1 MYENKEELEK
11 VILVAV
17 STGHEEDAQESL
29 DELEEL
35 VSTAG
40 AVVVGRV
47 VQNLEHIN
55 NTTYVGTG
63 KVKEI
68 KDLIWK
74 TDADAIVCDDELSP
88 AQYKN
93 LEDEL
98 EVKVMDRTLIIL
110 DIFAGRAKTAEGK
123 IQVELA
129 QLRYR
134 STRLIG
140 MRNLSRQGGG
150 IGTRGPGEKKLEV
163 DRRLIRNRISQL
175 KEQVSEM
182 ENHRQVTRAK
192 RQDNPVPV
200 VAIVGYTNAGKSTLL
215 NTVTNAEV
223 LEEDKLFATL
233 DPTTRNYKLPDGQE
247 VLLTDTVGFIRKLP
261 HHLIDAF
268 RSTLEEARYSDII
281 IHVVDASNPSMDKN
295 VHAVYETL
303 DNLGVKDKTI
313 ITVFNKEDKLET
325 KPILRDFKA
334 DYVVHGA
341 IKKGI
346 GIDDINEAIENAVKS
361 MRVLYENVFTYAE
374 AGKTG
379 LIRKYGQL
387 LEEEYKED
395 GIHVKAY
402 VPTSLIGR
410 LN

>member
-268 RSTLEEARYSDII
+268 RSTLEEAKYSDII

-379 LIRKYGQL
+379 LVRKYGQL

>member
-17 STGHEEDAQESL
+17 STGNEEDAQESL

-68 KDLIWK
+68 KDLIWE

-140 MRNLSRQGGG
+140 MRNLSRQGGV

-215 NTVTNAEV
+215 NTVTKAEV
-223 LEEDKLFATL
+223 LEEDKLCATL

-268 RSTLEEARYSDII
+268 RSTLEEAKYSDII

>member
-1 MYENKEELEK
+1 MYETAENTEK
-11 VILVAV
+11 IILVAV
-17 STGHEEDAQESL
+17 ATGNEDDAMESL

-35 VSTAG
+35 VNTAG

-47 VQNLEHIN
+47 IQNLDHIN
-55 NTTYVGTG
+55 NTTYVGSG
-63 KVKEI
+63 KVQEI
-68 KDLIWK
+68 KDLIWE
-74 TDADAIVCDDELSP
+74 TEADAIVCDDELSP

-98 EVKVMDRTLIIL
+98 DVKVMDRTLIIL
-110 DIFAGRAKTAEGK
+110 DVFAGRAKSAEGK

-175 KEQVSEM
+175 KEKVRNM
-182 ENHRQVTRAK
+182 ESHRQVTRAK

-215 NTVTNAEV
+215 NTLTAANV

-233 DPTTRNYKLPDGQE
+233 DPTTRNYKLPNGQE

-268 RSTLEEARYSDII
+268 RSTLEEAKYSDII
-281 IHVVDASNPSMDKN
+281 IHVVDCSNPSMDKN

-303 DNLGVKDKTI
+303 KNLEVKDKII
-313 ITVFNKEDKLET
+313 ITVFNKIDKVEE
-325 KPILRDFKA
+325 KPVLRDFNA
-334 DYVVHGA
+334 DYTVSAA
-341 IKKGI
+341 IKKNI
-346 GIDDINEAIENAVKS
+346 GLNEINDAIEVALKS
-361 MRVLYENVFTYAE
+361 MRVMVEKVYDYSE
-374 AGKTG
+374 AGKIG
-379 LIRKYGQL
+379 IIRKYGQVL
-387 LEEEYKED
+387 SEEYKED
-395 GIHVKAY
+395 GIHLKAY
-402 VPTSLIGR
+402 VPSQIMDR
-410 LN
+410 I

>member
-182 ENHRQVTRAK
+182 DQ
-192 RQDNPVPV
+192 
-200 VAIVGYTNAGKSTLL
+200 ITLF
-215 NTVTNAEV
+215 
-223 LEEDKLFATL
+223 FA
-233 DPTTRNYKLPDGQE
+233 Y
-247 VLLTDTVGFIRKLP
+247 F
-261 HHLIDAF
+261 
-268 RSTLEEARYSDII
+268 
-281 IHVVDASNPSMDKN
+281 
-295 VHAVYETL
+295 
-303 DNLGVKDKTI
+303 
-313 ITVFNKEDKLET
+313 
-325 KPILRDFKA
+325 
-334 DYVVHGA
+334 
-341 IKKGI
+341 
-346 GIDDINEAIENAVKS
+346 
-361 MRVLYENVFTYAE
+361 
-374 AGKTG
+374 
-379 LIRKYGQL
+379 
-387 LEEEYKED
+387 
-395 GIHVKAY
+395 
-402 VPTSLIGR
+402 
-410 LN
+410 